1 MEDLCKIFNI
11 SYIYLILGD
20 NQSHG
25 ANSMSGHL
33 SIRFGFVW
41 AFTTDG
47 ASVQIL
53 YQALQY
59 LLPSYT
65 WIHEVIISKI
75 WRYLCSICSIS
86 VYYLQKAHRYFFR
99 CYYESCGYYYCDNH
113 WYTLLDSLV
122 LYLSIKVT
130 LTYYLLPSYL
140 RT

>member
-75 WRYLCSICSIS
+75 
-86 VYYLQKAHRYFFR
+86 
-99 CYYESCGYYYCDNH
+99 
-113 WYTLLDSLV
+113 
-122 LYLSIKVT
+122 
-130 LTYYLLPSYL
+130 
-140 RT
+140 